1 MLALNQACDGEEYR
15 WYVSTLEL
23 QLVSLE
29 FCGACRSAQLL
40 DVRVDEHTPP
50 TLWASRT
57 PHATPGK

>member
-1 MLALNQACDGEEYR
+1 

-29 FCGACRSAQLL
+29 LCQACRSAQLL
-40 DVRVDEHTPP
+40 DVRVDEDTPP

-57 PHATPGK
+57 SHTTPGKCSKTS